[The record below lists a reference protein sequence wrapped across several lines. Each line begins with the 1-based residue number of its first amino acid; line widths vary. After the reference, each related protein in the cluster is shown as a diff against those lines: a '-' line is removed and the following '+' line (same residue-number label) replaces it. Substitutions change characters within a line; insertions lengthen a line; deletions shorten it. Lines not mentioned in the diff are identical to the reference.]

1 MISSWEKEDEAGGS
15 EGTRDKES
23 GNDGK
28 KDRFLRN
35 PSTLV
40 PSYPESSK
48 ASVK

>member
-1 MISSWEKEDEAGGS
+1 MRDGVEGEEEQGGK
-15 EGTRDKES
+15 RDKDS
-23 GNDGK
+23 GNQREG
-28 KDRFLRN
+28 LLCI